1 MNSTNMKDSKKP
13 QRMCI
18 ACKAM
23 KDKKEL
29 LRIVKT
35 PEGEIELDFTSKK
48 NGRGAYVC
56 KDLECI
62 SKCRKGKILNRA
74 FHQEISDDVYKKLEE
89 DYSVGTR

>member
-1 MNSTNMKDSKKP
+1 
-13 QRMCI
+13 MCI
-18 ACKAM
+18 ACKQM

-56 KDLECI
+56 HDKECI
-62 SKCRKGKILNRA
+62 EKCRKGKLLNRT
-74 FHQEISDDVYKKLEE
+74 FKQEISDDVYKKLVE
-89 DYSVGTR
+89 DFSESAR